1 MTPVAPRSAPR
12 PPKLSG
18 GSPRLLDMNDNRYL
32 PEEAEPPLIT
42 IDRHLTVGDTQFLIT
57 ASGSGG
63 RRIDLAVVAC
73 DREGRVVSEIS
84 GGISPADLPSVA
96 DVVSATL
103 AGLVALHTMS
113 PAQRGRHL
121 NHGARWT
128 DEDDTRLIERHRQ
141 GATQKELMDE
151 FGRSRGGIRARL
163 IHLGEITEDGPAGA

>member
-1 MTPVAPRSAPR
+1 M
-12 PPKLSG
+12 
-18 GSPRLLDMNDNRYL
+18 DDNRYL
-32 PEEAEPPLIT
+32 PEEAEPPYLT

-84 GGISPADLPSVA
+84 GGISPTDLPAVA
-96 DVVSATL
+96 DVVTATL
-103 AGLVALHTMS
+103 SSLVALHMLS
-113 PAQRGRHL
+113 PAPRARRL

-128 DEDDTRLIERHRQ
+128 DEDDARLIERHRA
-141 GATQKELMDE
+141 GASQRELMEE

-163 IHLGEITEDGPAGA
+163 IHLGELTEDGTAAA